1 MVFCKGK
8 TFSINAV
15 INLFNRYAS
24 CSGQVI
30 NPTKSIFFSGSMST
44 QRQAFIA
51 NLLGFSVG
59 SLPISYLGAPIFK
72 GKPKIIHFQAIEDTI
87 WLKLYALK
95 ASLLFIAGRVQ
106 LVKSVNQNMLLHTIL
121 IYFRLVALIKESER
135 WIMNFIWSGDVM
147 QRKLVTVS
155 WAKCCQPL
163 CEGGLSLRSIS
174 ALNEAAKLKL
184 FGICFQLKGT
194 MRWPVEVQSS

>member
-1 MVFCKGK
+1 M
-8 TFSINAV
+8 
-15 INLFNRYAS
+15 
-24 CSGQVI
+24 
-30 NPTKSIFFSGSMST
+30 
-44 QRQAFIA
+44 
-51 NLLGFSVG
+51 
-59 SLPISYLGAPIFK
+59 
-72 GKPKIIHFQAIEDTI
+72 
-87 WLKLYALK
+87 KLYALK

-184 FGICFQLKGT
+184 FGTFFKGT
-194 MRWPVEVQSS
+194 MR